1 MSTVG
6 ILASNHEEA
15 QNYVEAI
22 ANRGVGAMVLQP
34 NSLDR
39 IPEALENSDALIFTG
54 GTQIVPDNYGEKAT
68 NSAGFAAEEY
78 RDKWEIAIMKAALA
92 INMPVLGIC
101 RGMQLLNVVSGGKL
115 IQDIP
120 GHFDKDDQGQW
131 KSAFHQI
138 YISPGSKLAAILG
151 SGGFVKVNSQHH
163 QGLMESQKASSLLAS
178 AYSLSD
184 GIIEALE
191 SPAHDWVV
199 GVQWHNEL
207 FTEQYR
213 TFGNLFQALA
223 ERADQFAEKRMVGL

>member
-1 MSTVG
+1 MATVG
-6 ILASNHEEA
+6 ILASNHDEA
-15 QNYVEAI
+15 KNYVEAI
-22 ANRGVGAMVLQP
+22 SNRGVGAMILEP
-34 NSLDR
+34 NNVDR
-39 IPEALENSDALIFTG
+39 ISETLESSDALIFTG
-54 GTQIVPDNYGEKAT
+54 GSDIGHSHYDEKT
-68 NSAGFAAEEY
+68 TKNEGVSTEEY
-78 RDKWEIAIMKAALA
+78 RDKWEIAIMRAALDM
-92 INMPVLGIC
+92 NMPVLGIC

-120 GHFDKDDQGQW
+120 DHLDKDDQGQW

-178 AYSLSD
+178 AYSLAD

-191 SPAHDWVV
+191 SPTHDWVI

-207 FTEQYR
+207 SDELYR

-223 ERADQFAEKRMVGL
+223 ERADQFAEKRVIGL

>member
-22 ANRGVGAMVLQP
+22 ANRGVEAMVLEP
-34 NSLDR
+34 NNLDR
-39 IPEALENSDALIFTG
+39 IPEALDSSDALIFTG
-54 GTQIVPDNYGEKAT
+54 GSDIVPSHYGGNTT
-68 NSAGFAAEEY
+68 NSESITVEEY
-78 RDKWEIAIMKAALA
+78 RDKWEIAIMKAALDM
-92 INMPVLGIC
+92 NMPVLGIC
-101 RGMQLLNVVSGGKL
+101 RGMQLLNVVSGGRL

-178 AYSLSD
+178 AYSLTD

-207 FTEQYR
+207 FNELYR
-213 TFGNLFQALA
+213 TFENLFQSLA
-223 ERADQFAEKRMVGL
+223 ERADQFAEKRVVGF

>member
-1 MSTVG
+1 LASVG
-6 ILASNHEEA
+6 ILASNRNEA
-15 QNYVEAI
+15 QKYVEAI
-22 ANRGVGAMVLQP
+22 ANRGVDSLVLEP
-34 NSLDR
+34 RSLSHMS
-39 IPEALENSDALIFTG
+39 EAINTSDALIFTG
-54 GTQIVPDNYGEKAT
+54 GADIGPNNYGEDK
-68 NSAGFAAEEY
+68 SEYGSFDIQEY
-78 RDKWEIAIMKAALA
+78 RDKWEIAVMRAALDMD
-92 INMPVLGIC
+92 MPVLGIC

-120 GHFDKDDQGQW
+120 DHFDKNDEDQW
-131 KSAFHQI
+131 KSTFHQI

-163 QGLMESQKASSLLAS
+163 QGLKESQKASALLAS

-191 SPAHDWVV
+191 SPRHDWVV

-207 FTEQYR
+207 SHELYR

-223 ERADQFAEKRMVGL
+223 ERADQFAEKRLTGP